1 LGDVVIEIRGLSD
14 EGFSLPITLTVQG
27 NGLSDSSSSGLDL
40 DSLLLVGPVILIIA
54 LILLFISRT
63 ETPMMLVNS
72 SEESIDE
79 ALEKDYDLSVVVDAE
94 LLEHESK

>member
-1 LGDVVIEIRGLSD
+1 ML
-14 EGFSLPITLTVQG
+14 F
-27 NGLSDSSSSGLDL
+27 
-40 DSLLLVGPVILIIA
+40 
-54 LILLFISRT
+54 FISRT
-63 ETPMMLVNS
+63 ETPLLLVNS